1 MKKLIYVLFFIPTPK
16 KVVLVRAQQNA
27 SQEKQQTTT
36 MADGT
41 EANTTTNM
49 ETEPSEEEMDNETYD
64 EILATFVLAKMRSDG
79 GKATTVTPTPIPVW
93 AATVATQTRRGRHE
107 IRRRDLE
114 ILGGNNLHFG
124 GKSQCYHFL
133 SFDLSYRKRREST
146 QQNHRSCTHHQI
158 PHH

>member
-1 MKKLIYVLFFIPTPK
+1 MKKLIYVLLFIPTPK

-79 GKATTVTPTPIPVW
+79 GKATTVTPTPIPV
-93 AATVATQTRRGRHE
+93 
-107 IRRRDLE
+107 
-114 ILGGNNLHFG
+114 
-124 GKSQCYHFL
+124 
-133 SFDLSYRKRREST
+133 
-146 QQNHRSCTHHQI
+146 
-158 PHH
+158 